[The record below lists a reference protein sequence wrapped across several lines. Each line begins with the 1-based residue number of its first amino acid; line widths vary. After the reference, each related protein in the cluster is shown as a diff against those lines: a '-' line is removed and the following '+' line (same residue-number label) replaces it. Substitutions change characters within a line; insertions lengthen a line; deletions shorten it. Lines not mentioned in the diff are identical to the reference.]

1 MQKEFEKQEKLKI
14 LDEEHKKQ
22 MLKDIEDR
30 EAKHKQHE
38 PVSDLSLL
46 FLICF
51 VKYLVAL
58 FATTFLVAFASC
70 KCVSLSYETQEQLNL
85 YRPYGT
91 ASVTAIV
98 LLFGHAAHH
107 LYLQIIPL

>member
-1 MQKEFEKQEKLKI
+1 MQKEFEKQERLKI

-46 FLICF
+46 FLICC

-58 FATTFLVAFASC
+58 FATFLVAFASC

-91 ASVTAIV
+91 ASVPAIV
-98 LLFGHAAHH
+98 LLCGHAAQH